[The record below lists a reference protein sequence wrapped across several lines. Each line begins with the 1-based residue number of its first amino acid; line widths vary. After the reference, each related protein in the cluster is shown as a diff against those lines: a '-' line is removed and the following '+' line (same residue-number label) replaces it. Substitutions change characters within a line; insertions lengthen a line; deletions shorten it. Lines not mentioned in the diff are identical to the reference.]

1 MIYVGIDA
9 ASRKHDFAIMNENG
23 EVIHQPTTIT
33 NDLKGFKKL
42 HTEIASHTE
51 LPDEVCIGIEETG
64 IYAKNLS
71 SFLHSSGFKV
81 FSLNPL
87 LTSFSQKSVSL
98 RKTKTDKVDAKAI
111 CRYIRLNHS
120 ILNPYTS
127 TLYNLDE
134 LKSLS
139 RIRFKKL
146 KTLSQAKMEYTR
158 LLMIMF
164 PEFTKYYDQHAKWA
178 RELFCKYPTTAQ
190 IARMHTDTIIS
201 MLRIKGDR
209 FQAAVRIKALAK
221 ETIGSISTTNQ
232 ILLTSALDDIKHY
245 EVQIQA
251 IDKAIDELMEPFD
264 FIKSV
269 PGIAN
274 ITGAMILGEI
284 GDINRFKSA
293 SSLLAFAGLD
303 PSVFESGEF
312 KSNKSKISKRGSAYL
327 RSAIFTATRV
337 ACVGNGKDN
346 KFRQKYLKKRL
357 QNKHHTAAICAAS
370 KNMINTIFTMLQTGE
385 FFSYSY

>member
-9 ASRKHDFAIMNENG
+9 ASKKHDFTIMNEKG
-23 EVIHQPTTIT
+23 EVIHEPTTIT
-33 NDLKGFKKL
+33 NDMKGFKKL

-120 ILNPYTS
+120 ILNPYTP

-164 PEFTKYYDQHAKWA
+164 PEFVKYYDQHAKWA
-178 RELFCKYPTTAQ
+178 RELFYKYSTMAQ
-190 IARMHTDTIIS
+190 ISRMHVDSIVGI
-201 MLRIKGDR
+201 LRIKGDR
-209 FQAAVRIKALAK
+209 FEAAAHIKALAK
-221 ETIGSISTTNQ
+221 ETIGNVSTINQ
-232 ILLTSALDDIKHY
+232 ILLTSALEDIKHY
-245 EVQIQA
+245 EAQIDV
-251 IDKAIDELMEPFD
+251 IDKAIDELMEPFS
-264 FIKSV
+264 FIKSI

-274 ITGAMILGEI
+274 TTGAMILGEI
-284 GDINRFKSA
+284 GDINRFNNA

-303 PSVFESGEF
+303 PSVFESGDF
-312 KSNKSKISKRGSAYL
+312 KSKTSRISKRGSAYL

-337 ACVGNGKDN
+337 ACVGKGIDN
-346 KFRQKYLKKRL
+346 RFRQKYQKKRD
-357 QNKHHTAAICAAS
+357 QNKHHSAAICAAC

>member
-9 ASRKHDFAIMNENG
+9 ASKKYDFAIMNENG
-23 EVIHQPTTIT
+23 QVICKPITIT
-33 NDLKGFKKL
+33 NDMNGFKKL

-51 LPDEVCIGIEETG
+51 LPNEVCIGIEETG
-64 IYAKNLS
+64 IYAKNLL
-71 SFLHSSGFKV
+71 SFLHTSGFKV
-81 FSLNPL
+81 FTLNPL

-98 RKTKTDKVDAKAI
+98 RKTKTDKIDAKAI

-164 PEFTKYYDQHAKWA
+164 PEFVKYYDQHSKWA
-178 RELFCKYPTTAQ
+178 KELLYKYPTTSQ
-190 IARMHTDTIIS
+190 IARMHVDTLASI
-201 MLRIKGDR
+201 LRIKGDR
-209 FQAAVRIKALAK
+209 FEAAEHIKALAK
-221 ETIGSISTTNQ
+221 ETVGNVSTINQ
-232 ILLTSALDDIKHY
+232 LLLTSSLDDIKHY
-245 EVQIQA
+245 EAQIKA
-251 IDKAIDELMEPFD
+251 IDDAIDELMKPYE
-264 FIKSV
+264 FIKSI
-269 PGIAN
+269 PGVAN
-274 ITGAMILGEI
+274 TTGAMILGEI
-284 GDINRFKSA
+284 GDISRFKSA

-303 PSVFESGEF
+303 PSVFQSGEF
-312 KSNKSKISKRGSAYL
+312 ESKNSRISKRGSAYL

-337 ACVGNGKDN
+337 ACIGKGKDN
-346 KFRQKYLKKRL
+346 KFRQKYHKKL
-357 QNKHHTAAICAAS
+357 SEHKHHNVAICAAC
-370 KNMINTIFTMLQTGE
+370 KNMVNTIFKMFETGE